1 MNGLAKCLELTLIT
15 LLLIIKEMLSKI
27 VLIKNASH
35 KLPRDTIH
43 SIVKTNEWGPFSISF
58 SVRVTNKIY
67 KSYITRKTNA
77 SK

>member
-15 LLLIIKEMLSKI
+15 LLLITKEMLSKI
-27 VLIKNASH
+27 VSIKNAGH

-43 SIVKTNEWGPFSISF
+43 SIVKTNEWGSFSISF

-67 KSYITRKTNA
+67 KSYITRKTNV

>member
-15 LLLIIKEMLSKI
+15 FLLITKEMLSKI

-43 SIVKTNEWGPFSISF
+43 SIVKTNEWGAIFDFFLCTSHKQDI
-58 SVRVTNKIY
+58 
-67 KSYITRKTNA
+67 
-77 SK
+77 